1 MSMKQHKKYQL
12 QPRQLQLC
20 LLLLLVVHII
30 LSVILVMHP
39 SANLPQSHLP
49 HSYSQYKLPSTNNTI
64 LTVDEVDYKA
74 SSSRRPRVVHLD
86 LSDSYFIVKTVLDH
100 NSDYTY
106 NTIPLN
112 QYYEDEI
119 DNIIDYTVEDD
130 DIIKRFGDCKP
141 MAKWQTMSYPTCNVL
156 HEVNIFST
164 TSTLS
169 YLYPNHNLR
178 KDDSKRRFPIQET
191 YSSKLLGHGWFRN
204 AWEVIEDYMSGTSI
218 AIKTLR

>member
-1 MSMKQHKKYQL
+1 MKGHKKYQL

-20 LLLLLVVHII
+20 LLLLAIVHII
-30 LSVILVMHP
+30 LSVILVIHP
-39 SANLPQSHLP
+39 FANLPLQSHLP
-49 HSYSQYKLPSTNNTI
+49 YSYYKLSSTNNTI
-64 LTVDEVDYKA
+64 LTVDVVDYKA
-74 SSSRRPRVVHLD
+74 SSSRRPRVVHID

-112 QYYEDEI
+112 QYYEI
-119 DNIIDYTVEDD
+119 DNIIDYTVEDN
-130 DIIKRFGDCKP
+130 DIIKRLDDCKP

-178 KDDSKRRFPIQET
+178 KDNSKRRFPIQEP

-204 AWEVIEDYMSGTSI
+204 AWEVIEDSMGTSI

>member
-1 MSMKQHKKYQL
+1 MKRHKKYQL

-49 HSYSQYKLPSTNNTI
+49 YYSYSYSHYKLPYSTKV
-64 LTVDEVDYKA
+64 TVDEVDYKA
-74 SSSRRPRVVHLD
+74 SSSRRPRVVHID

-119 DNIIDYTVEDD
+119 DNIIDYTVEDN
-130 DIIKRFGDCKP
+130 DIIIQRLDGCKP

-169 YLYPNHNLR
+169 YIYPNHDLR
-178 KDDSKRRFPIQET
+178 KDNNNKRRFPIQEP

-204 AWEVIEDYMSGTSI
+204 AWEVIDPMSGTSI